1 MAGRHKKHHFMT
13 RWYFRGISD
22 FGSRAGFQ
30 TQTCNPVAFRGL
42 TFLSAILFIWFVT
55 ACGIPYGVYHTV
67 EKGQTL
73 YTISRVYDVPLKD
86 IEKANG
92 INDPSAI
99 KPGEEL
105 FIPGAQKTMNV
116 PPTAEQ
122 NNVQQPYPIQ
132 HEPVKHANMKSIYY
146 NKNAHSIP
154 GVFIWPVRGTVTQD
168 FNTSNGDRHDG
179 IDIKAQTGTPILAA
193 AAGTVIYSNDTIKG
207 YGDMVIIKHNDGFV
221 TVYAHNAVNLV
232 KQGQEVKQG
241 EIIAKV
247 GRTGYTTGP
256 HLHFEIRLHAIP
268 VDPLKYLSRQ

>member
-1 MAGRHKKHHFMT
+1 MAGGHKKHQFMT
-13 RWYFRGISD
+13 RWYLRRISD
-22 FGSRAGFQ
+22 FGNRAGFQ
-30 TQTCNPVAFRGL
+30 THTCNPVAFKGL
-42 TFLSAILFIWFVT
+42 TYLFLFIWFVT

-73 YTISRVYDVPLKD
+73 YTISRVYNVPLKD

-105 FIPGAQKTMNV
+105 FIPGAQKIMNV

-122 NNVQQPYPIQ
+122 NNAQKSYPIK
-132 HEPVKHANMKSIYY
+132 HEPVKHAYIKSIYH
-146 NKNAHSIP
+146 NKNAHSIQ
-154 GVFIWPVRGTVTQD
+154 GVFIWPVHGTVTQD

-268 VDPLKYLSRQ
+268 VDPLKYLSKQ